1 MKIRCK
7 ECGRIEEAN
16 VALFVNIIGGALP
29 AGGFWAWTA
38 YFFAGTGFA
47 LPIVIAMISGG
58 VGILVYKEEI
68 VSGSQIKAIFVRPV
82 TAKIGSLLFKDAE
95 GNGSRKGFRGGPL
108 CDRSDRYSLS
118 SRSIPI

>member
-68 VSGSQIKAIFVRPV
+68 VKWITNKGYICKACNSQNWESVI
-82 TAKIGSLLFKDAE
+82 
-95 GNGSRKGFRGGPL
+95 
-108 CDRSDRYSLS
+108 
-118 SRSIPI
+118 